1 MPSPDKYCFPA
12 NLPDNLKKS
21 GLNFEY
27 GAVFNCVSIV
37 KLFTMEDTLQQ
48 ILTYLG
54 VYANI
59 FLSINGRENI
69 DSGFLHTLER
79 ICQNVNNESI
89 SHCVSEEVGWT
100 AIIRPAIESTKAVLQ
115 CEMLV

>member
-1 MPSPDKYCFPA
+1 M
-12 NLPDNLKKS
+12 
-21 GLNFEY
+21 
-27 GAVFNCVSIV
+27 FNCVSIV

-69 DSGFLHTLER
+69 DSGFLHRLER
-79 ICQNVNNESI
+79 ICQNVNNELI
-89 SHCVSEEVGWT
+89 SHCVSEGVGWT